1 MEVSFNPEMQ
11 AQPGDEV
18 MLVSD
23 EHGVV
28 GATDARGA
36 AVERFSAYYDR
47 LVGQTKPDAFDRGNL
62 GII

>member
-1 MEVSFNPEMQ
+1 MQ
-11 AQPGDEV
+11 TQPGDEV

-28 GATDARGA
+28 GATDANGA

-47 LVGQTKPDAFDRGNL
+47 LVGQTKPDAFYRGNL